1 MTKLSILDTAF
12 LALETEASPKHV
24 AGLGVFEPVDKP
36 PDLRELVANMKAV
49 PAEKPFNQKLDQSL
63 VTLPSWVED
72 PHIDLDWHVRH
83 VALPKPGRTTDL
95 MDFVSHVH
103 STLLDR
109 SRPLWEFYL
118 IEGLEGG
125 RFATYFKIH
134 HAYMDGVT
142 LSQRIVDT
150 FDENKDDASITPIW
164 GLKLKKRTVT
174 DEEQGLL
181 AQLTDGL
188 RSAGVIARAVP
199 ELGSLAV
206 DHSLKALGFRK
217 EGLPVPFT
225 APRTHLNERLSPARE
240 AGVAKL
246 DLVRVKKVATAAGV
260 TVNDVLLSI
269 VDGGLMAY
277 LDSIGESSDEPLVA
291 QMPISVRSDTTKSA
305 GNQITIAQVE
315 LATGERDPVARLQR
329 IHEHAADVK
338 QQYGRMSEW
347 TASTYTVILQTIA
360 QIADLAKADRFM
372 HPLGNIVISN
382 VIGEPE
388 LKYLAGAKAVGMYP
402 ISTIAPGLSANIT
415 FYTCGGEVNVGMIAG
430 REAIGDAMFVTGSMV
445 DSFLELEAALGLEP
459 VAKKK
464 ARKKRKKTSGKTGA
478 RKKATKAE
486 K

>member
-1 MTKLSILDTAF
+1 MAKLSILDTAF

-24 AGLGVFEPVDKP
+24 AGLGIFEPVGKP
-36 PDLRELVANMKAV
+36 PDLRGLIADMKSV
-49 PAEKPFNQKLDQSL
+49 PAEAPFNQKLDPSL
-63 VTLPSWVED
+63 VALPSWVED
-72 PHIDLDWHVRH
+72 PDIDLDWHVRH
-83 VALPKPGRTTDL
+83 VALPKPGSMSDL
-95 MDFVSHVH
+95 MEFVSHVH

-118 IEGLEGG
+118 VEGLERG

-142 LSQRIVDT
+142 LSKRIVDT
-150 FDENKDDASITPIW
+150 FNANSGDSAIVPIW
-164 GLKLKKRTVT
+164 GLKVEKRKIT

-181 AQLTDGL
+181 VQLTENL
-188 RSAGVIARAVP
+188 RSAGVIAKALP
-199 ELGSLAV
+199 QLGSLAV
-206 DHSLKALGFRK
+206 DHSLKALGLRK
-217 EGLPVPFT
+217 DGLPVPFT
-225 APRTHLNERLSPARE
+225 APRSQLNERLSPARE

-246 DLVRVKKVATAAGV
+246 ALARVKKVAKSAGV

-277 LDSIGESSDEPLVA
+277 LDSIGDSADEPLVA
-291 QMPISVRSDTTKSA
+291 QMPISVRNDGAKSA

-315 LATGERDPVARLQR
+315 LATGIRDPIARLQR
-329 IHEHAADVK
+329 IHEHATEVK
-338 QQYGRMSEW
+338 EEYGRMSEW

-360 QIADLAKADRFM
+360 QIADLAGADRFM

-388 LKYLAGAKAVGMYP
+388 TKYLAGAKAVGMYP

-415 FYTCGGEVNVGMIAG
+415 FYTCGGEVNIGMIAG

-445 DSFLELEAALGLEP
+445 ASFLELESALGLKP
-459 VAKKK
+459 AAKRKSK
-464 ARKKRKKTSGKTGA
+464 KKRKKTTKKTAA
-478 RKKATKAE
+478 RKTSN
-486 K
+486 